1 MIDDDLKRALLAA
14 YPQFTEDD
22 FKNPGWDLVDA
33 MGAYADA
40 LAEWTATANP
50 ISLLKQPMD
59 LAFAP
64 RMPGESLTEF
74 RLRTGL
80 RSDK

>member
-22 FKNPGWDLVDA
+22 FKNPGWVLVDA
-33 MGAYADA
+33 IGAWADA
-40 LAEWTATANP
+40 LAEIRMLEEP
-50 ISLLKQPMD
+50 D
-59 LAFAP
+59 LAFLP
-64 RMPGESLTEF
+64 RLPGESLSEF

-80 RSDK
+80 QSDK